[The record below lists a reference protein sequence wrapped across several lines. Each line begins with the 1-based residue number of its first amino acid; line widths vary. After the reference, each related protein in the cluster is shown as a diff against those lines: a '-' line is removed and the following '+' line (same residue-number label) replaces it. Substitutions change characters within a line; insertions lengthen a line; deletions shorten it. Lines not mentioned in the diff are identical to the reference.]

1 MIGYQSFAFCSL
13 GSKLSNK
20 RVLAY
25 YLLIVY
31 LFSIILH
38 VYINFKIELYYKR
51 FLMVDRILFIFNIVF
66 FGIFLCFI
74 YLLEILKFSNFLD
87 FIVLHAQ
94 VLLTFII
101 FIFIFNIVYSKLLYS
116 RLYFILN
123 GVEHTYT
130 FLKLK
135 MIRKTLKSVF
145 DISLLLKI
153 ILIKQDKKSLDEIY
167 FYLKD
172 TKMSNKTIIELY
184 SICISFREKEKA
196 SSLIVNHAGS
206 ENKWIRYCVALNT
219 ISDKEYGKLIDEIN
233 FLKKYFLR
241 GDPIFT
247 LYFYYVL
254 RKSNL
259 EYQLIEKNR
268 LEIRG
273 KYFKY
278 KDRLNV
284 KHTKLL
290 NSNLF
295 FIVFYYIY
303 DISKKDI
310 FY

>member
-1 MIGYQSFAFCSL
+1 
-13 GSKLSNK
+13 
-20 RVLAY
+20 
-25 YLLIVY
+25 
-31 LFSIILH
+31 
-38 VYINFKIELYYKR
+38 
-51 FLMVDRILFIFNIVF
+51 MVERILFIFNIMFFAVF
-66 FGIFLCFI
+66 LYFV

-87 FIVLHAQ
+87 FIVLYAH
-94 VLLTFII
+94 VLLIFILI
-101 FIFIFNIVYSKLLYS
+101 IFIFNIVYSKFLYS

-135 MIRKTLKSVF
+135 MIRKRLKSVF

-172 TKMSNKTIIELY
+172 TKMSIKTIIELY
-184 SICISFREKEKA
+184 SICISFRERGKA

-206 ENKWIRYCVALNT
+206 ENKWIRYCVALNA
-219 ISDKEYGKLIDEIN
+219 IADKEYGKLIEEIN

-268 LEIRG
+268 FEIRD

>member
-1 MIGYQSFAFCSL
+1 
-13 GSKLSNK
+13 
-20 RVLAY
+20 
-25 YLLIVY
+25 
-31 LFSIILH
+31 
-38 VYINFKIELYYKR
+38 
-51 FLMVDRILFIFNIVF
+51 MVDRILFIFNIIF
-66 FGIFLCFI
+66 FVAFLYFV
-74 YLLEILKFSNFLD
+74 YLLEIFKFSNFLD
-87 FIVLHAQ
+87 FIFLHCSFI
-94 VLLTFII
+94 LTFIV
-101 FIFIFNIVYSKLLYS
+101 FIFIFNIVYSKFLYS
-116 RLYFILN
+116 RLYFMLN
-123 GVEHTYT
+123 GIEHTYT

-135 MIRKTLKSVF
+135 ILRKTLKSIF

-196 SSLIVNHAGS
+196 SGLIANHAYS
-206 ENKWIRYCVALNT
+206 KNKWLRYCVALNT
-219 ISDKEYGKLIDEIN
+219 IADEDYEKLSNEIN
-233 FLKKYFLR
+233 FLKRYFLR

-247 LYFYYVL
+247 VYFYYVL
-254 RKSNL
+254 KRSNL
-259 EYQLIEKNR
+259 EYQLVEKNR
-268 LEIRG
+268 LEIRD

-284 KHTKLL
+284 KHTRLL

-295 FIVFYYIY
+295 FVVFYYIY